1 MSLVRPLRK
10 SICGLVCIRAAIM
23 CVAALRVLLARGI
36 PPSLPHF
43 YPGSIV
49 HSLAEHGHRQCFDN
63 EAFQWGNS
71 PSATL
76 TTPPPVASPH
86 LIVTAAPVVGIV
98 RDGWHFNRPPPVS

>member
-10 SICGLVCIRAAIM
+10 SICGLVSYRGAVM
-23 CVAALRVLLARGI
+23 CVAALSVLLARGV
-36 PPSLPHF
+36 PPSLPHS

-63 EAFQWGNS
+63 EAFQWVTS
-71 PSATL
+71 PSRIL

-86 LIVTAAPVVGIV
+86 LIATAARVVDLM